1 MKGGGGV
8 EATLYI
14 KEGRAE
20 VVLSQ
25 KGTGER
31 VGIHQFRTLDEALEW
46 LTSMKWDYKIAA

>member
-1 MKGGGGV
+1 M

-25 KGTGER
+25 NGER
-31 VGIHQFRTLDEALEW
+31 VGIHRFKTLDEALGW
-46 LTSMKWDYKIAA
+46 LTAMKWNYKIAA

>member
-1 MKGGGGV
+1 M

-20 VVLSQ
+20 VVLSE

>member
-1 MKGGGGV
+1 M

-20 VVLSQ
+20 VVLSE

-31 VGIHQFRTLDEALEW
+31 VGVHWFRTLDEALDW
-46 LTSMKWDYKIAA
+46 LTAMKWDYKVAA